1 MTESKLQQLCF
12 LWHWNT
18 HHHERG
24 RLWMQYNNPKN
35 AEHGAILK
43 GMGMVAGVSDLAYL
57 REDGRMV
64 FIELKVGTGQSA
76 AQKWWQGIVTAHGAE
91 YHLIHTLEE
100 FQTLITSL
108 QCAMSTSAAPV
119 TA

>member
-1 MTESKLQQLCF
+1 MTESRLQQLCF

-18 HHHERG
+18 YPQERG

-43 GMGMVAGVSDLAYL
+43 GMGLIAGVSDLAYL

-64 FIELKVGTGQSA
+64 FIEMKLPGEGQSER
-76 AQKWWQGIVTAHGAE
+76 QKQWQSMVQACGAE
-91 YHLIHTLEE
+91 YHVIRSLEE
-100 FQTLITSL
+100 FQNLIQLNQIQSL
-108 QCAMSTSAAPV
+108 QNK
-119 TA
+119 